1 MKSVSPPIVKSAD
14 RALDV
19 LELLARTGRAMPHR
33 GIAAALE
40 IPKSSLTQLLR
51 NLEARG
57 YLAFTPGPDT
67 YVLGEAVFAL
77 AQRGRRGFDL
87 AAFAQ
92 PLVERI
98 TRLTE
103 ESSSLNLLREGQVER
118 VCGADSSQ
126 LLHYAMKLGARAPL
140 YAVSSGKAILAFL
153 PAARRDACLSRMK
166 FEKLTPRTITSVTAL
181 KRELQ
186 RVAAAGV
193 AYSIEEHTQGIV
205 GVAVPVLDSGGH
217 AIGAFNVAMPAVR
230 YDEAHRRVIV
240 AALRDAARE
249 LATEVNDSGPRH
261 GV

>member
-1 MKSVSPPIVKSAD
+1 MKSSGPALVKSAD

-19 LELLARTGRAMPHR
+19 LELLARKGRAMSHTD
-33 GIAAALE
+33 IAVALA

-51 NLEARG
+51 NLQARG
-57 YLAFTPGPDT
+57 YLVFTPGPNT
-67 YVLGEAVFAL
+67 YTLGEAVFAL
-77 AQRGRRGFDL
+77 AQRGRQGFDL
-87 AAFAQ
+87 AALAQ
-92 PLVERI
+92 PLVGRI

-126 LLHYAMKLGARAPL
+126 LLHYAMKLGARAPM
-140 YAVSSGKAILAFL
+140 YAVSSGKAILAFM
-153 PAARRDACLSRMK
+153 PAARREAYLSRVK
-166 FEKLTPRTITSVTAL
+166 FEKLTPKTITSVAAL

-193 AYSIEEHTQGIV
+193 AYSIEEYTPGIV

-217 AIGAFNVAMPAVR
+217 AIGAFNVALPAVR
-230 YDEAHRRVIV
+230 YEEAHRRAIV
-240 AALRDAARE
+240 AALRDAAKE
-249 LATEVNDSGPRH
+249 LEAEIKHSAPSH